1 MKLIMND
8 RNAKRI
14 ISKGSDVIDMRSE
27 TYKAWAYVIIIAFLE
42 ILLLLSITVYSG
54 RNISDE
60 FSAISTIT
68 QESTVTIDEP

>member
-27 TYKAWAYVIIIAFLE
+27 TYKAWALFNFAELLKFIILE
-42 ILLLLSITVYSG
+42 LIYKHLMPKGDIPINYHFKTILI
-54 RNISDE
+54 
-60 FSAISTIT
+60 
-68 QESTVTIDEP
+68 